1 MTRAR
6 VSRTVGYDGRY
17 AGTYAGKTTRIY
29 DMMAFWRWAEITY
42 RDGRV
47 VGKMWDVP
55 HD

>member
-1 MTRAR
+1 
-6 VSRTVGYDGRY
+6 
-17 AGTYAGKTTRIY
+17 
-29 DMMAFWRWAEITY
+29 MAFWRWAEITY